1 MAKSIDQRRTMS
13 SAFGRP
19 SWPDQVSIWSVLRLK
34 CTENGRWPP
43 VISDCDNGTRSCA
56 NRITHT
62 HTYRT
67 QDLLY
72 LVSSQTAF
80 TWLTDQTICTCAC
93 AGRRQVQGI
102 GRGRA
107 GQCVHVVNRRYA
119 HAHRDRGGAD
129 SCAFGR
135 GGADSMTF
143 DLKTK

>member
-1 MAKSIDQRRTMS
+1 MA
-13 SAFGRP
+13 G
-19 SWPDQVSIWSVLRLK
+19 QVSIWSVLWLK

-43 VISDCDNGTRSCA
+43 VISDSAIMARVA
-56 NRITHT
+56 ARIVSHTHT

-93 AGRRQVQGI
+93 AGQVQGI